1 MWENKIRKIYEI
13 LFKRFGE
20 QHWWPGETDFEI
32 IVGAILTQGT
42 NWKNVEKSIN
52 NIKERGLLELE
63 KFKNLSIEEIR
74 ELIKPSGFFN
84 VKAKRLKNFLD
95 EFSRRFRSIDEMK
108 TMERDELRKYLL
120 SIKGIGKETADSIIL
135 YALKK
140 PIFVVDAYTRRIL
153 VRHNIIK
160 GDEDYEYIRRLF
172 EDNLPDDEKLFNEY
186 HALLVKLG
194 KEYCLKKKPLC
205 SECPLNNI

>member
-84 VKAKRLKNFLD
+84 VKAKRLKNFLN

>member
-84 VKAKRLKNFLD
+84 VKAKRLKNFLN

-194 KEYCLKKKPLC
+194 KEYCLKKKPLY